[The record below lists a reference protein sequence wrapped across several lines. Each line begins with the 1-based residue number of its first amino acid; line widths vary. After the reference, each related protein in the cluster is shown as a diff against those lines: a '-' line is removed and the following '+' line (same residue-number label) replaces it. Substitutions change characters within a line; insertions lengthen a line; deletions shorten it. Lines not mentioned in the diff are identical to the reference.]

1 MVERLKHVPFR
12 AALLWNQ
19 HLERPDTL
27 KDLKDEQEI
36 DIDIIPEPKE
46 KLRAVL
52 NAKSIR
58 SKLWARIQDQ
68 IEKRAKEDG
77 VKPPQQQ

>member
-1 MVERLKHVPFR
+1 MYLSV
-12 AALLWNQ
+12 LLCFGINI
-19 HLERPDTL
+19 LNDPILL

-36 DIDIIPEPKE
+36 DIDITPEPKE